1 MIFVTVGIE
10 KFPFDR
16 LVRTMEEAVQNS
28 QITQPVFAQIGHST
42 VKPSLFSWREFVGFN
57 EIAENIKNADVVV
70 SHAGAGTTLLCLSL
84 GKIPILMPRK
94 ASLGEHLDDH
104 QMEFAQKMNTIGKAL
119 IAYTEEDLLKKIT
132 HYSELVHRMETSSFN
147 SGQKALVEHLRK
159 EVGQM
164 AYSAGRKA
172 KH

>member
-16 LVRTMEEAVQNS
+16 LVRTMEEAVKNLE
-28 QITQPVFAQIGHST
+28 ITQPVFAQIGKST
-42 VKPSLFSWREFVGFN
+42 VKPNLFPWREFVGFE
-57 EIAENIKNADVVV
+57 EIAENIKNANMVI

-104 QMEFAQKMNTIGKAL
+104 QMEFAQKMNAIGKAL

-132 HYSELVHRMETSSFN
+132 HYDELVHRMEISSFG

-164 AYSAGRKA
+164 AYSATTKA